1 MARYERRNALI
12 LGAGR
17 SGRAAAR
24 LALETGGRASVV
36 DERWAPD
43 ALSALA
49 TEGVSCLHADRAR
62 LPDGA
67 YDLAIVSPSFP
78 SDHPWVVAARDR
90 GLSVISELEFG
101 AAHWRGDAIAV
112 TGSKG
117 KSSVVKCLADTL
129 CAAGRQAVP
138 AGNYGIPLSER
149 VLTCPDRGAGVIAV
163 TEVSSFQ
170 LEHTRTFAP
179 RLAAILNLQADHL
192 DRHGTFEVYARLKRR
207 IFQAQRPEDGARAY
221 LPWGLSPLGI
231 RADVPLERFGR
242 EAWVDWR
249 HVPGAI
255 LHKDLRIPFSGY
267 FDNAVLGP
275 AAALIA
281 AMLQAC
287 GLTEGQIAAGLSGFQ
302 PLPHRM
308 QAIGERGGVRFIDDS
323 KGTSLA
329 ATQAALR
336 MVGRNVRLIAGG
348 QLKETDLDF
357 LDEELATCARKAY
370 LIGQAQEALRDA
382 WADILPC
389 QCCGDMGTAVRAAFA
404 DAAPGDTIL
413 LSPGCA
419 SFDQYPGMAARGD
432 DFRARFLALPTPSD
446 ATPPVL

>member
-1 MARYERRNALI
+1 
-12 LGAGR
+12 
-17 SGRAAAR
+17 
-24 LALETGGRASVV
+24 
-36 DERWAPD
+36 
-43 ALSALA
+43 
-49 TEGVSCLHADRAR
+49 
-62 LPDGA
+62 
-67 YDLAIVSPSFP
+67 
-78 SDHPWVVAARDR
+78 
-90 GLSVISELEFG
+90 
-101 AAHWRGDAIAV
+101 
-112 TGSKG
+112 
-117 KSSVVKCLADTL
+117 
-129 CAAGRQAVP
+129 
-138 AGNYGIPLSER
+138 
-149 VLTCPDRGAGVIAV
+149 
-163 TEVSSFQ
+163 
-170 LEHTRTFAP
+170 
-179 RLAAILNLQADHL
+179 
-192 DRHGTFEVYARLKRR
+192 
-207 IFQAQRPEDGARAY
+207 
-221 LPWGLSPLGI
+221 
-231 RADVPLERFGR
+231 
-242 EAWVDWR
+242 
-249 HVPGAI
+249 
-255 LHKDLRIPFSGY
+255 
-267 FDNAVLGP
+267 
-275 AAALIA
+275 
-281 AMLQAC
+281 MLQAC